1 MQLYI
6 SRGEEISGPF
16 SYEQV
21 QDYLTAGVLFSEDLA
36 CWHDGTGGWM
46 PLGELMAQTPGH
58 TTPPPALTQPEP
70 AIATTPAN
78 SSTKKK
84 LLIGISA
91 VVTVLAIA
99 AGAGIWFW
107 LGLDKD
113 KSPANNPNPGAEI
126 KANSDQ
132 EPEGVAAKL
141 TAAEASEILG
151 EDIGRWKMTGKHMPN
166 PDEEDVPDAE
176 PFESIFEVRW
186 KVEGKSLACIWAMV
200 INGKKVQFVGYKD
213 FDAKKGV
220 FTWRTKG
227 DGFPEMITRER
238 YDRQTKTL
246 FWEFTYPDGTKEAS
260 TFQIVNKDKRLQ
272 KTQAT
277 RNGKVV
283 FRNEA
288 TFTRM
293 ASEPEPSNPIIAK
306 LTPAE
311 AAEVMAWEIGKWET
325 KGQAKQLGEK
335 EGGGLIETKFETES
349 SMECAWKEEGRS
361 LEFKFSMTQGGE
373 AIIFFGRKHY
383 DAAKGVFIYR
393 QWGERMPESIS
404 HERYDLATRTFYAE
418 TAPVIPP
425 IKTRSTA
432 VTKRI
437 GNNKTQQRLEVREG
451 DQLVYAHDIVS
462 TRINT
467 PPTEVNP
474 NLGKIESPEALAKRT
489 LDALSK
495 NDFPALSKLG
505 AESLPKEVLMDT
517 MVNLRYAVTE
527 ENIKLTAQRRN
538 ITEEEAKEYLKEKIQ
553 KEKARMEEMYEK
565 GIKEETADRKLS
577 FDRVI
582 TEGKKQ
588 ANIEWGKVSFVRL
601 EGKPFEK
608 NGIKGGDFFIVLAY
622 QGNNFKIKLDDCMH
636 YPKHGW
642 FLTHGPDWGDGTD
655 DAGPPDET
663 SEGESSHEE
672 PAQPEP
678 APNAPAKGLVA
689 YYPFNGN
696 ARNESANDH
705 HGQVFGA
712 KLTADRH
719 GKANSAYQFKP
730 GDHIKI
736 DGLMGKPKNLT
747 LSAWVKLDGQQGRLG
762 SEIISLG
769 DIAVLRADNKS
780 PYSQRAGTGGVFF
793 GGEKFW
799 VHTMAKA
806 NYTGT
811 GWHQIIFTF
820 DDEANAQVTYVD
832 GAQMVSKK
840 NPKSIVYEG
849 GGTDTFI
856 GIHGKTAKLN
866 WRSQG
871 IIDDL
876 RVYDRALTAA
886 EVKALFRSEK
896 PAFPLQAGNP
906 IKVTTIAE
914 LRAKAQAGDAQAQ
927 VSLGLKF
934 INGADGLNKNPQATE
949 KLWLRAAK
957 QGQLTAQMNLGLL
970 YSRGALGEKDP
981 LKAYQWA
988 KLSFQGGH
996 QRAKQLAE
1004 TLEKEL
1010 TPEQIA
1016 EAEQFIKTFKPV
1028 VEEHGDIPAPVDPSK
1043 PIKKLTPEEISE
1055 ALSLRVGTF
1064 KVTEKESAKVL
1075 ETFTGTWVK
1084 KGLSTEFRNTGE
1096 NKAGAIVTYDPVKNL
1111 FIENFENGASIH
1123 QSKWNPLTKT
1133 LVRRMI
1139 SPKSDAGESVTM

>member
-1 MQLYI
+1 
-6 SRGEEISGPF
+6 
-16 SYEQV
+16 
-21 QDYLTAGVLFSEDLA
+21 
-36 CWHDGTGGWM
+36 
-46 PLGELMAQTPGH
+46 MA
-58 TTPPPALTQPEP
+58 
-70 AIATTPAN
+70 
-78 SSTKKK
+78 
-84 LLIGISA
+84 
-91 VVTVLAIA
+91 
-99 AGAGIWFW
+99 
-107 LGLDKD
+107 
-113 KSPANNPNPGAEI
+113 
-126 KANSDQ
+126 
-132 EPEGVAAKL
+132 
-141 TAAEASEILG
+141 
-151 EDIGRWKMTGKHMPN
+151 
-166 PDEEDVPDAE
+166 
-176 PFESIFEVRW
+176 
-186 KVEGKSLACIWAMV
+186 
-200 INGKKVQFVGYKD
+200 
-213 FDAKKGV
+213 
-220 FTWRTKG
+220 
-227 DGFPEMITRER
+227 
-238 YDRQTKTL
+238 
-246 FWEFTYPDGTKEAS
+246 
-260 TFQIVNKDKRLQ
+260 
-272 KTQAT
+272 
-277 RNGKVV
+277 
-283 FRNEA
+283 
-288 TFTRM
+288 
-293 ASEPEPSNPIIAK
+293 
-306 LTPAE
+306 
-311 AAEVMAWEIGKWET
+311 
-325 KGQAKQLGEK
+325 
-335 EGGGLIETKFETES
+335 
-349 SMECAWKEEGRS
+349 
-361 LEFKFSMTQGGE
+361 
-373 AIIFFGRKHY
+373 
-383 DAAKGVFIYR
+383 
-393 QWGERMPESIS
+393 
-404 HERYDLATRTFYAE
+404 
-418 TAPVIPP
+418 
-425 IKTRSTA
+425 
-432 VTKRI
+432 
-437 GNNKTQQRLEVREG
+437 
-451 DQLVYAHDIVS
+451 
-462 TRINT
+462 
-467 PPTEVNP
+467 
-474 NLGKIESPEALAKRT
+474 
-489 LDALSK
+489 
-495 NDFPALSKLG
+495 
-505 AESLPKEVLMDT
+505 
-517 MVNLRYAVTE
+517 
-527 ENIKLTAQRRN
+527 
-538 ITEEEAKEYLKEKIQ
+538 
-553 KEKARMEEMYEK
+553 
-565 GIKEETADRKLS
+565 S

-582 TEGKKQ
+582 AEGKKQ

-601 EGKPFEK
+601 EGEPFEK
-608 NGIKGGDFFIVLAY
+608 NGIKGGDFFIVLAC

-832 GAQMVSKK
+832 GKQMVSKK

-886 EVKALFRSEK
+886 EVKALFRIEK

-914 LRAKAQAGDAQAQ
+914 LRAKAQAGDAQSQ

-934 INGADGLNKNPQATE
+934 INGADGLKKNPQATE

-970 YSRGALGEKDP
+970 YSRGALGEKESRGGP
-981 LKAYQWA
+981 
-988 KLSFQGGH
+988 SFRRGFPTPPFRCLGG
-996 QRAKQLAE
+996 
-1004 TLEKEL
+1004 
-1010 TPEQIA
+1010 IA
-1016 EAEQFIKTFKPV
+1016 P
-1028 VEEHGDIPAPVDPSK
+1028 PS
-1043 PIKKLTPEEISE
+1043 PPC
-1055 ALSLRVGTF
+1055 VQ
-1064 KVTEKESAKVL
+1064 V
-1075 ETFTGTWVK
+1075 
-1084 KGLSTEFRNTGE
+1084 
-1096 NKAGAIVTYDPVKNL
+1096 
-1111 FIENFENGASIH
+1111 
-1123 QSKWNPLTKT
+1123 
-1133 LVRRMI
+1133 
-1139 SPKSDAGESVTM
+1139 

>member
-21 QDYLTAGVLFSEDLA
+21 QDYLTAGVLFPEDLA

-58 TTPPPALTQPEP
+58 TTPPPALIQPEP

-91 VVTVLAIA
+91 AVTVLAIA

-166 PDEEDVPDAE
+166 PEEEDAPDAE

-186 KVEGKSLACIWAMV
+186 KVEGKSLVCIWAMV
-200 INGKKVQFVGYKD
+200 INGNKVQFVGYKD

-293 ASEPEPSNPIIAK
+293 AKPEPSNPIIAK

-325 KGQAKQLGEK
+325 RGQAKQLGEK

-361 LEFKFSMTQGGE
+361 LEYKFSMTQGGE
-373 AIIFFGRKHY
+373 TIMFFGRKHY

-404 HERYDLATRTFYAE
+404 HERYDLAIRTFYAE

-425 IKTRSTA
+425 AKTRSTA

-467 PPTEVNP
+467 APTEVDP
-474 NLGKIESPEALAKRT
+474 
-489 LDALSK
+489 
-495 NDFPALSKLG
+495 KL
-505 AESLPKEVLMDT
+505 
-517 MVNLRYAVTE
+517 
-527 ENIKLTAQRRN
+527 
-538 ITEEEAKEYLKEKIQ
+538 
-553 KEKARMEEMYEK
+553 
-565 GIKEETADRKLS
+565 
-577 FDRVI
+577 I
-582 TEGKKQ
+582 TEGQKLFQTKICFTCHQ
-588 ANIEWGKVSFVRL
+588 TDPKVPAPAGLALGASNFIGEFWGREREVHEGLGGPIKTVIFDEAYFTQQIRRPMDWVLKGALAPMPPTVPINDEELKALIAYVKSLSKSAPIQTTEPEPPKTAGTVLWEFEMVS
-601 EGKPFEK
+601 
-608 NGIKGGDFFIVLAY
+608 GGYSSPAIGL
-622 QGNNFKIKLDDCMH
+622 
-636 YPKHGW
+636 
-642 FLTHGPDWGDGTD
+642 DGTVYVGSHGNKLYALSGKTGVKLWEFEMGD
-655 DAGPPDET
+655 RVY
-663 SEGESSHEE
+663 SS
-672 PAQPEP
+672 PAIR
-678 APNAPAKGLVA
+678 ADGTVYVGSHDKKLYAI
-689 YYPFNGN
+689 NGK
-696 ARNESANDH
+696 S
-705 HGQVFGA
+705 GA
-712 KLTADRH
+712 KLWDFETGGFVGSSPTIGSNGTVYVGTED
-719 GKANSAYQFKP
+719 GKLYAINGNS
-730 GDHIKI
+730 G
-736 DGLMGKPKNLT
+736 
-747 LSAWVKLDGQQGRLG
+747 VKLWGFETGERVKSSPTIGPDGTVYVG
-762 SEIISLG
+762 SL
-769 DIAVLRADNKS
+769 DNKL
-780 PYSQRAGTGGVFF
+780 YA
-793 GGEKFW
+793 
-799 VHTMAKA
+799 
-806 NYTGT
+806 
-811 GWHQIIFTF
+811 
-820 DDEANAQVTYVD
+820 
-832 GAQMVSKK
+832 
-840 NPKSIVYEG
+840 
-849 GGTDTFI
+849 
-856 GIHGKTAKLN
+856 
-866 WRSQG
+866 
-871 IIDDL
+871 
-876 RVYDRALTAA
+876 
-886 EVKALFRSEK
+886 
-896 PAFPLQAGNP
+896 
-906 IKVTTIAE
+906 
-914 LRAKAQAGDAQAQ
+914 
-927 VSLGLKF
+927 
-934 INGADGLNKNPQATE
+934 ING
-949 KLWLRAAK
+949 
-957 QGQLTAQMNLGLL
+957 
-970 YSRGALGEKDP
+970 
-981 LKAYQWA
+981 
-988 KLSFQGGH
+988 
-996 QRAKQLAE
+996 
-1004 TLEKEL
+1004 
-1010 TPEQIA
+1010 
-1016 EAEQFIKTFKPV
+1016 
-1028 VEEHGDIPAPVDPSK
+1028 
-1043 PIKKLTPEEISE
+1043 
-1055 ALSLRVGTF
+1055 RVG
-1064 KVTEKESAKVL
+1064 
-1075 ETFTGTWVK
+1075 
-1084 KGLSTEFRNTGE
+1084 
-1096 NKAGAIVTYDPVKNL
+1096 
-1111 FIENFENGASIH
+1111 
-1123 QSKWNPLTKT
+1123 QSYGILKRE
-1133 LVRRMI
+1133 V
-1139 SPKSDAGESVTM
+1139 G